1 MNTYLVP
8 VKVSNTTRSPVSSQV
23 RIKPG
28 LLRRLR
34 DLGGIS
40 SEEQQAKMMG
50 IDRGTLRR
58 IDAGGV
64 PSGAFIA
71 AVHDTFGLS
80 LGEAF
85 ECVPRPEIRGGT
97 VRRPTDVAFRE
108 RPLGLRDH
116 TIAVDG

>member
-1 MNTYLVP
+1 
-8 VKVSNTTRSPVSSQV
+8 
-23 RIKPG
+23 
-28 LLRRLR
+28 
-34 DLGGIS
+34 
-40 SEEQQAKMMG
+40 MMG

-85 ECVPRPEIRGGT
+85 ECVPRAD
-97 VRRPTDVAFRE
+97 VRFRPTPEPAK
-108 RPLGLRDH
+108 
-116 TIAVDG
+116 